1 MLPQVVFLT
10 GFVHY
15 VYAFSIPPLPHL
27 SSFVGASHTQAH
39 QQPLQDTLDAWIEKE
54 ERIALDKLLAN
65 IAPGGSNVEGKGVA
79 DGTAIAS
86 PSQDE
91 PDYWFQCKQ
100 SSQPF
105 RMEVGVNGILGVR
118 DAAITMDTLVN
129 IYADDPSSSS
139 ASSLTIILDAYTSL
153 QSDIQHTS
161 NPSGTFD
168 DLFGLG
174 EPKFHVDGTPFTG
187 SWGRPQRDGPA
198 LRALTLM
205 HYLREYN
212 ASHPDLWSSEASEDF
227 FEAYYTVEMPPRS
240 VIKADLEYVS
250 HFWNQSGF
258 DLWEEVE
265 GLHFFTLMVSARSLR
280 EGSDLAR
287 SFGDF
292 GAADWYEEQ
301 AGYAENLLA
310 KFWNAQKGHL
320 VETLWSKRSGL
331 DCGLL
336 LGSLHALPA
345 EGSEDEA
352 VYPPWSDEIVVSLL
366 ALTRDQR
373 DRFPINSSPAED
385 QDDEVEEDAFE
396 GTGLGRYPE
405 DVYDGY
411 GTSNRGGNPWFLC
424 TSSAAEV
431 LYRTASHVSIAGNL
445 TITGI
450 GLPFYESL
458 LATSSLD
465 VNTGTY
471 GPSDALFHSILERL
485 QFTGDQ
491 FLEVVKAH
499 VDAEGSMSEQ
509 FDRVT
514 GYMRGAEDLT
524 WSYGAFLQ
532 AVRARKV
539 LQAL

>member
-1 MLPQVVFLT
+1 VWT
-10 GFVHY
+10 DG
-15 VYAFSIPPLPHL
+15 
-27 SSFVGASHTQAH
+27 
-39 QQPLQDTLDAWIEKE
+39 D
-54 ERIALDKLLAN
+54 
-65 IAPGGSNVEGKGVA
+65 NV
-79 DGTAIAS
+79 
-86 PSQDE
+86 
-91 PDYWFQCKQ
+91 
-100 SSQPF
+100 
-105 RMEVGVNGILGVR
+105 GVR
-118 DAAITMDTLVN
+118 DAAITMDTLVDM
-129 IYADDPSSSS
+129 YADDPSSSR

-153 QSDIQHTS
+153 QRDIQHTS

-168 DLFGLG
+168 DLSGLG

-212 ASHPDLWSSEASEDF
+212 ASHPSLWSSEACEDF
-227 FEAYYTVEMPPRS
+227 FKPYYTVEMPPRS

-280 EGSDLAR
+280 EGSELAR
-287 SFGDF
+287 SFGDI

-301 AGYAENLLA
+301 AGYAENLLG

-336 LGSLHALPA
+336 LGSIHALPA
-345 EGSEDEA
+345 DGFEDDA
-352 VYPPWSDEIVVSLL
+352 VYPPWSDEILVSLL

-373 DRFPINSSPAED
+373 DRFPINSSPSDEN
-385 QDDEVEEDAFE
+385 QDDDTEESFQGA
-396 GTGLGRYPE
+396 GLGRYPE

-431 LYRTASHVSIAGNL
+431 LYRTVSHILVAGNL
-445 TITGI
+445 TITEL

-458 LATSSLD
+458 LATSSLN
-465 VNTGTY
+465 VNIGTY
-471 GPSDALFHSILERL
+471 GSSDALFHSIIERL
-485 QFTGDQ
+485 QVTGDE
-491 FLEVVKAH
+491 FLEVVKTH

-514 GYMRGAEDLT
+514 GYMRGAADLT

-532 AVRARKV
+532 AVRTRKV

>member
-1 MLPQVVFLT
+1 MVF
-10 GFVHY
+10 
-15 VYAFSIPPLPHL
+15 
-27 SSFVGASHTQAH
+27 
-39 QQPLQDTLDAWIEKE
+39 
-54 ERIALDKLLAN
+54 
-65 IAPGGSNVEGKGVA
+65 
-79 DGTAIAS
+79 
-86 PSQDE
+86 
-91 PDYWFQCKQ
+91 
-100 SSQPF
+100 
-105 RMEVGVNGILGVR
+105 LGVR
-118 DAAITMDTLVN
+118 DAAITMDALVDV
-129 IYADDPSSSS
+129 YADDPSSSR
-139 ASSLTIILDAYTSL
+139 ASSLSAILDAYTSL
-153 QSDIQHTS
+153 QANIQHTS

-168 DLFGLG
+168 DLSGLG
-174 EPKFHVDGTPFTG
+174 EPKFYVDSTPFTG

-212 ASHPDLWSSEASEDF
+212 ASHPSLWSSDTSEDF
-227 FEAYYTVEMPPRS
+227 FGQFYTVEMLPRS

-280 EGSDLAR
+280 EGSELAR
-287 SFGDF
+287 SFGDM
-292 GAADWYEEQ
+292 GAAVWYERQ
-301 AGYAENLLA
+301 AGCIENLLG

-336 LGSLHALPA
+336 LGSLHALPND
-345 EGSEDEA
+345 GSGDEA
-352 VYPPWSDEIVVSLL
+352 VYPPWSDEILVSLL

-373 DRFPINSSPAED
+373 DRFPINSKPSDED
-385 QDDEVEEDAFE
+385 QDKDAEEQSFE

-424 TSSAAEV
+424 TSSAAEI
-431 LYRTASHVSIAGNL
+431 LYRSASHISVARNL
-445 TITGI
+445 TITDI
-450 GLPFYESL
+450 GLPFYEAL

-465 VNTGTY
+465 VNTGTF
-471 GPSDALFHSILERL
+471 GPSDALFHSVLERL
-485 QFTGDQ
+485 QATGDQ
-491 FLEVVKAH
+491 FLEVVKTH

-532 AVRARKV
+532 AVRARNV
-539 LQAL
+539 VMGL